1 MNKRFEN
8 LILAGFG
15 ERLGYLMQHDTEE
28 HGGSIDPENR
38 GASKELT
45 KRLYKFKILEYNDSS
60 ENSKSQQI
68 NITGRTVLKHLSSE
82 STPETIWIKRYCE
95 YFKCSADY
103 LFGYIPLPTHENTDI
118 ESYTGLSNDAINA
131 LHLMETG
138 ADNALWY
145 NTELETLNFILENIR
160 RVQKLNKGIGFADSI
175 LNYIG
180 LYLHN
185 DTICKEPA
193 TNVRYKHDNTKW
205 DSLNNGD
212 VVNGNAV
219 QAVEILADNTN
230 RNINNPDIIPVYD
243 SANNNHYTLDFNKL
257 IESHALNKV
266 TEKLIELKNRYENE
280 N

>member
-118 ESYTGLSNDAINA
+118 ESYTGLSNDSIECLHMIYTVPQDDTSHPNQKGRYDIIA
-131 LHLMETG
+131 L
-138 ADNALWY
+138 NI
-145 NTELETLNFILENIR
+145 ILEDCYR
-160 RVQKLNKGIGFADSI
+160 KLKGMEVKDHDLNKFSDVTASI
-175 LNYIG
+175 LHHIG
-180 LYLHN
+180 VYLDAN
-185 DTICKEPA
+185 SMK
-193 TNVRYKHDNTKW
+193 
-205 DSLNNGD
+205 
-212 VVNGNAV
+212 VNGSDYFIAEINQISSIFTSGETIRSIV
-219 QAVEILADNTN
+219 QERILNCLKSLSNDESTYFKVHGYMQENQK
-230 RNINNPDIIPVYD
+230 RFEDSYD
-243 SANNNHYTLDFNKL
+243 KIKKEFYS
-257 IESHALNKV
+257 E
-266 TEKLIELKNRYENE
+266 
-280 N
+280 